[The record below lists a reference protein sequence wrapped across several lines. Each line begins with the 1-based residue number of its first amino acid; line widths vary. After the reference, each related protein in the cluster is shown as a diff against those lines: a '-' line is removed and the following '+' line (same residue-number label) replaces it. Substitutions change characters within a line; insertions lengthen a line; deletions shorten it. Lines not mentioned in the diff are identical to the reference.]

1 VRTLDNARSFDT
13 VSDDKLTDWEF
24 MAETTTSSGSEPA
37 LSVVVFG
44 YRNESTILRAVASL
58 VDQDS
63 DDPFE
68 VIVAT
73 SGGDRTATLVR
84 DAHPGM
90 KVIES
95 STRLLPGGVRNLGAT
110 LATGEIVTFLEADC
124 VARPGWVRTRIA
136 LHRAGHDAVASALD
150 TMSSD
155 GLIATAALY
164 LVHAGRLA
172 GNPAGPAKDYQAY
185 GLSFSRDLFERAG
198 PFDEMLR
205 SYEDTAMA
213 ERLQYLGVQSWFDPA
228 ICIEHDGP
236 ATLAEMLQDQF
247 VRARRDSWVE
257 LVRLPAGRHR
267 HRWELVPGVGA
278 AIVVLRALYRLVRRA
293 RFTAQAVR
301 QGHTGPGRRLPALVV
316 PMVLGQIAYQLGW
329 IADQLRN
336 TRRGGDLGRD
346 RLPSPSGLRRWVTTD
361 GRRVAA
367 LTFDGIPPAAQQA
380 KLLDVLGRTGVPAA
394 FFVTGSDARSRSEDV
409 AAIAASGHIV
419 AGSGWSGTPF
429 PSLSDQDLHD
439 EIDKTNSLLAE
450 LVGRAVPQVRP
461 PGGAYDRR
469 VVSTLAAQG
478 LEPWLWNTHPAPSP
492 GGPTTENLAQ
502 QVMDDLTPGS
512 VIALEVTTA
521 SRVEETAAALPA
533 IIRGARRRGY
543 EFVAL
548 TFDSAP
554 DADDRPG
561 AGDLPR
567 RGSKTA
573 L

>member
-1 VRTLDNARSFDT
+1 
-13 VSDDKLTDWEF
+13 
-24 MAETTTSSGSEPA
+24 MAETALSSGSRPA

-58 VDQDS
+58 VDQDG
-63 DDPFE
+63 DHEQLE

-73 SGGDRTATLVR
+73 SGGDGTAAIVR
-84 DAHPGM
+84 VAYPGL

-110 LATGEIVTFLEADC
+110 LATGDIVTFLEADC
-124 VARPGWVRTRIA
+124 VARPGWVHNRVA

-172 GNPAGPAKDYQAY
+172 GNPPGPAQDHQAY
-185 GLSFSRDLFERAG
+185 GLSFSRELFERAG

-213 ERLQYLGVQSWFDPA
+213 ERLQYLGVESWFDPA

-247 VRARRDSWVE
+247 IRAQRDSWVE

-278 AIVVLRALYRLVRRA
+278 AIVVRR
-293 RFTAQAVR
+293 
-301 QGHTGPGRRLPALVV
+301 GHTGSRRRLPALVV
-316 PMVLGQIAYQLGW
+316 PMILGQIAYQLGW
-329 IADQLRN
+329 MADQLRN
-336 TRRGGDLGRD
+336 TWRGTGLARD
-346 RLPSPSGLRRWVTTD
+346 ELPAPSGLRRWVTTD

-367 LTFDGIPPAAQQA
+367 LTFDGVPPAARVA
-380 KLLDVLGRTGVPAA
+380 KFLDVLRRAGVPAA
-394 FFVTGSDARSRSEDV
+394 FFVTGSDARARSEDV

-429 PSLSDQDLHD
+429 PSLSDQELRD
-439 EIDKTNSLLAE
+439 EIGKTNALLEEGA
-450 LVGRAVPQVRP
+450 GRAVHQVRP
-461 PGGAYDRR
+461 PEGAYDWR
-469 VVSTLAAQG
+469 VMSTLGAHG
-478 LEPWLWNTHPAPSP
+478 LEPWLWTTHPAPSP
-492 GGPTTENLAQ
+492 GGPATEDLAQ
-502 QVMDDLTPGS
+502 QVMDDLTPGA
-512 VIALEVTTA
+512 VIALDVTSE
-521 SRVEETAAALPA
+521 SRAEETMTALPA

-548 TFDSAP
+548 TFLPPTTAGVPPLAGEPRP
-554 DADDRPG
+554 DDPPG

-567 RGSKTA
+567 RESKTP